1 MCEVS
6 WPAGND
12 WISLFLIPFQGL
24 RESNLAFDMLEL
36 LQGALVAAMRGE
48 SKELAI
54 SARFPGPGVV
64 PFLDISSPRFFF
76 KTLPTQIVPLPP
88 TCFFP

>member
-1 MCEVS
+1 MMCEFN
-6 WPAGND
+6 WLAGSD

-48 SKELAI
+48 SKELGNI
-54 SARFPGPGVV
+54 GGFRCLSVV
-64 PFLDISSPRFFF
+64 PFLDIFLQFNF
-76 KTLPTQIVPLPP
+76 
-88 TCFFP
+88 